1 MHEMGIAHSILTE
14 VEAILVEHQA
24 EKALRV
30 KVKIGIFSGIVPHQL
45 QLAFDICKRQFHSC
59 VEMELKIREQL
70 LVLSCS
76 ECGSESEYSEY
87 LLKCQQ
93 CGNLHVKII
102 DGEQMILE
110 KVEITPKT

>member
-1 MHEMGIAHSILTE
+1 MHEMGIAYSILSE
-14 VEAILVEHQA
+14 VEAILKEHRA
-24 EKALRV
+24 GKALWI
-30 KVKIGIFSGIVPHQL
+30 KVKIGILAGIVPHQL
-45 QLAFDICKRQFHSC
+45 QFAFDICKKQFHSC
-59 VEMELKIREQL
+59 LETELKIRKQL

-87 LLKCQQ
+87 LLKCKQ

-102 DGEQMILE
+102 EGDKMILE